1 MPNDRLP
8 LVTPGEIL
16 LEEFL
21 KPLGLSQNR
30 LGRDLNVP
38 AQRVSQIVRG
48 RRAITTDTALRLAAY
63 FGTTPQFW
71 LNLQNE
77 YDLRLAAQ
85 TRQTEQ
91 IRREVRPREQTAA

>member
-1 MPNDRLP
+1 MPSDRLP
-8 LVTPGEIL
+8 LVSPGEIL

-71 LNLQNE
+71 LNLQTE

-85 TRQTEQ
+85 TRQTDR
-91 IRREVRPREQTAA
+91 IRREVRPWEQPAA